1 MQGIKRR
8 IVYLSSYEIFGLM
21 ISSFVISTLS
31 GASLTHT
38 GPLAIAITTLALT
51 WNLFYNLI
59 FEAWEKQQISRTR
72 TIKRRI
78 IHAIGFQ
85 LTLIIFLIPLIA
97 WWMNI
102 SLIQAFLLDVI
113 LIFIIPVYAFIF
125 NWVFDKIFDVPL
137 SAQ

>member
-38 GPLAIAITTLALT
+38 GPLAIVITALALT